1 MTTNLKTWA
10 LDVAIRAVKTAA
22 QTAVAALAVNASGLL
37 AIDWA
42 AVGSLAALAAITS
55 VLQNLATIDVGSTA
69 TVAPPVAV
77 PAVEPVVDPT
87 AAYPSASLDPAAEGI
102 RQAAMADPQP
112 AAPQV

>member
-55 VLQNLATIDVGSTA
+55 ILQNLATIDVGPTPLVS
-69 TVAPPVAV
+69 
-77 PAVEPVVDPT
+77 PVVT
-87 AAYPSASLDPAAEGI
+87 NT
-102 RQAAMADPQP
+102 P
-112 AAPQV
+112 AAPAVVVADPVVAEPPADPAPVA